1 VSPDIYEHQSVVW
14 INQKRSVP
22 LVISV
27 FAAFMFCE
35 IIIYLKGEVDELT
48 VTTAENTSVELTVK
62 E

>member
-1 VSPDIYEHQSVVW
+1 VSPDIYEHQNVVW

-27 FAAFMFCE
+27 FASSMFCE

>member
-22 LVISV
+22 SAV
-27 FAAFMFCE
+27 FAASMFCE
-35 IIIYLKGEVDELT
+35 IIIHLKGEVDELT